1 MDHDVLVVGQVARDL
16 VLALEEM
23 PPPQG
28 STVVSQRHE
37 MLGGKGT
44 NQAVGLR
51 QLGGQVALLGGVGAD
66 RVGQQLLAA
75 PRAGERTSHARAS
88 IGRAARWGGGWG

>member
-51 QLGGQVALLGGVGAD
+51 QRGGQVAWLGVVGAGL
-66 RVGQQLLAA
+66 VGQQWLAA
-75 PRAGERTSHARAS
+75 PRGAYRTSHARAWTPPRRMHS
-88 IGRAARWGGGWG
+88 IQGW

>member
-51 QLGGQVALLGGVGAD
+51 QLGGQVALLGVVGAD
-66 RVGQQLLAA
+66 LVGQQLLAA
-75 PRAGERTSHARAS
+75 PRVG
-88 IGRAARWGGGWG
+88 

>member
-51 QLGGQVALLGGVGAD
+51 QLGGQVALLGVVGAD
-66 RVGQQLLAA
+66 LGGQQLLAA
-75 PRAGERTSHARAS
+75 PRTG
-88 IGRAARWGGGWG
+88 